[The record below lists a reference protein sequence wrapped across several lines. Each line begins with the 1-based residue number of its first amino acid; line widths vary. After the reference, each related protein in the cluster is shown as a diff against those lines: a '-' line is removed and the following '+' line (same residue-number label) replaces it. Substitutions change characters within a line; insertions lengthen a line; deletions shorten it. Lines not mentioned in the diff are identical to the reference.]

1 MNIKDLKKQNKN
13 LNIDLVEILSHL
25 DPTENCK
32 LTPFLLKMYKKRF
45 SSDDDRQVRRC
56 DSGIK
61 SLLDVSKPS
70 MKQSI
75 TNIILDSFGCVNIE
89 YLVKFNEHLE
99 NKRISNTD
107 VTSYNSWG
115 EVRDEVS
122 KAELK
127 LVEKELTKQVE
138 VIHQDQEWLVL
149 KPLSFKSSLAYGSN
163 TKWCTAMKYESEYF
177 YNYSKNGI
185 LIYVL
190 NKFNG
195 KKYGFYSSP
204 EEFSVWNQVD
214 VRIDSMETFIPHEI
228 LLKIKEFSNIERY
241 GNNFQNFSLEAV
253 KEYEKTRAHQ
263 EQECSLVEEGDQ
275 PRMEED
281 QQPIM
286 AVVQPMGI
294 NEANN
299 YGFDV
304 NI

>member
-25 DPTENCK
+25 DPTESCK
-32 LTPFLLKMYKKRF
+32 LTPFLLKMYKKTF
-45 SSDDDRQVRRC
+45 SPYDGSKLRIC
-56 DSGIK
+56 DNRG
-61 SLLDVSKPS
+61 LLLEDSKPN
-70 MKQSI
+70 MKQLV
-75 TNIILDSFGCVNIE
+75 TNIILHSFGCNNIE

-107 VTSYNSWG
+107 ITTYTSWD
-115 EVRDEVS
+115 EIREEVS

-138 VIHQDQEWLVL
+138 VIHQDEEWLVL

-163 TKWCTAMKYESEYF
+163 TKWCTAMKNESDYF
-177 YNYSKNGI
+177 YRYSQNGI

-214 VRIDSMETFIPHEI
+214 VRIDSIETCIPHEI

-253 KEYEKTRAHQ
+253 EEYEKTRSLQ
-263 EQECSLVEEGDQ
+263 EKKYLVDEEI
-275 PRMEED
+275 MESAE
-281 QQPIM
+281 
-286 AVVQPMGI
+286 PMGI
-294 NEANN
+294 NEVNN

-304 NI
+304 NV